1 MNHLCLMTT
10 RVEDYLYARRQ
21 LGFKLKSQG
30 TQLLAFAR
38 FAENGSHQGPVTLE
52 LALRWARDSDSAKP
66 ITAAKRI
73 EVLRPFIRYL
83 QQFDPATQVPPPKLL
98 GSTHRRPAPHIYSD
112 EEIEAL
118 LAAAGQLRPSGGLR
132 PATYQTLF
140 GLLAATGMRIS
151 EALRLERAD
160 VLLEHGML
168 VVRQSKY
175 RNYAAFLAMPIRNGR
190 SQIQGEFAK
199 INRHSLSDARLAF
212 TSDAAAH
219 GEVIP

>member
-1 MNHLCLMTT
+1 MNRFWSMTT

-38 FAENGSHQGPVTLE
+38 FAEIGCHQGPVTLE

-83 QQFDPATQVPPPKLL
+83 QQFEPAIEVPPPKLL
-98 GSTHRRPAPHIYSD
+98 GSAHRRPAPHIYSH

-118 LAAAGQLRPSGGLR
+118 LAAAGHQRPSGGLR
-132 PATYQTLF
+132 PATYETLF
-140 GLLAATGMRIS
+140 GLIAATGMRIS
-151 EALRLERAD
+151 EALRLERVD
-160 VLLEHGML
+160 VLLEHGVL
-168 VVRQSKY
+168 IVRQANIANPVSSLCM
-175 RNYAAFLAMPIRNGR
+175 RRPSPLFSVTLNYAISFSR
-190 SQIQGEFAK
+190 SQ
-199 INRHSLSDARLAF
+199 RTTTSSCLRRSPTPHSL
-212 TSDAAAH
+212 
-219 GEVIP
+219 